1 MNIQITA
8 RKFTARETLKDIIK
22 EEVLS
27 LQKFSDEI
35 LDVEVILSYQNSK
48 DSIKEV
54 ELIVKLPGTVLTAKD
69 DSDEYAKSVKAAV
82 EKIQK
87 QIVKRKSKREAVKKI
102 EPKIEPEI

>member
-8 RKFTARETLKDIIK
+8 RKFTARETLKELIR

-35 LDVEVILSYQNSK
+35 LDAEIILSYQNVK
-48 DSIKEV
+48 ESIKVV
-54 ELIVKLPGTVLTAKD
+54 ELIVKLPGTVLTATD
-69 DSDEYAKSVKAAV
+69 ESDEYAKSVKATV

-102 EPKIEPEI
+102 EPEV